1 VTGNWHARAVA
12 GPVPSA
18 GMRSFPHSRRPDP
31 KEARARTSRVR
42 VLVVLCTVVLVVA
55 TCTADVAAKGLK
67 GDGPT
72 SIAAG
77 FGSVWIGF
85 GSGDIV
91 RFDASSGNPQA
102 SISGIA
108 YVHAI
113 TVAFGAIWVVA
124 GGVARVDPATG
135 VTRNVRGLADADLVE
150 VAGGAGALWVVDGG
164 SNEILRIDPRRV
176 KVTAR
181 IRVPG
186 RAWGVA
192 AGTHQILVLSVPHRG
207 PVTGPSGT
215 RFLQRLDLRTG
226 RLSAARARLSCDAGM
241 AVGFGAVWTLDACT
255 GSLSRLDARTLR
267 LERQRKLGVL
277 SQTPALGFGSVWLAS
292 RGGVRRIDPT
302 TLRTVAV
309 IPARSLTVVVGD
321 AAVWAFDPAHDML
334 RKIDPLTNRVV
345 GKPIII
351 ATGP

>member
-1 VTGNWHARAVA
+1 MV
-12 GPVPSA
+12 PV
-18 GMRSFPHSRRPDP
+18 
-31 KEARARTSRVR
+31 KARARTRRVR
-42 VLVVLCTVVLVVA
+42 ALVALCTVVLVVA
-55 TCTADVAAKGLK
+55 TCTADVTAKGLK

-72 SIAAG
+72 SIAVG

-91 RFDASSGNPQA
+91 RFDASSGNAQA
-102 SISGIA
+102 RIRGTA
-108 YVHAI
+108 YVHGLA
-113 TVAFGAIWVVA
+113 AASGAIWVVA
-124 GGVARVDPATG
+124 GGVTRVDPVTG
-135 VTRNVRGLADADLVE
+135 VTRDVRGLADADLVE
-150 VAGGAGALWVVDGG
+150 IAGGAGALWIVDGS
-164 SNEILRIDPRRV
+164 SNELLRIDAHRV

-192 AGTHQILVLSVPHRG
+192 AGTHEILVFSVPHRG

-215 RFLQRLDLRTG
+215 RLLQRLDPRTG
-226 RLSAARARLSCDAGM
+226 RLSAARARLNCDAGM
-241 AVGFGAVWTLDACT
+241 AVGLGAVFTLDTCT
-255 GSLSRLDARTLR
+255 GSLSRRDARTLR
-267 LERQRKLGVL
+267 IERQRRLGVL
-277 SQTPALGFGSVWLAS
+277 AQTPALGFGSIWLAS

-321 AAVWAFDPAHDML
+321 AAAWAFDPAHDVL
-334 RKIDPLTNRVV
+334 RKIDPRSNRVV
-345 GKPIII
+345 GKPIVI